1 MSQCNTQEV
10 NENGLRANK
19 IEGTQVLKDGDVK
32 GVKGGVIALMELARD
47 GKFEDFKAAW
57 QQFDLNLNRGVSS
70 TDVKFG
76 EQQMELEMLYAKQ
89 IQALAKLYEDEELAR
104 ALAKLNKEGA
114 RALPKLNKEGARTR
128 EKLNEGEELA
138 RALATLNKEGA
149 PALKELYEPE
159 SLARALAKLN
169 EEEPRTLEKFIEHEV
184 PAREIAKFYKDEKR
198 GEDLAKL
205 YEGAKKARAL
215 AKLDGGE
222 EQARSLEGFMTNVKE
237 HQKAITWITVEV
249 GKIVNEVRKI
259 VDEVKDGER
268 RKKKTQSPNGGENVE
283 DVAVRKVLCGVGCK
297 GAKNTVPDRKAIW
310 HVLKVI
316 RNALPAIYP
325 GRTALHMAAA
335 NGNSKIVEEIC
346 KVKDI
351 DLNKRDVFGYTP
363 LHLACYST
371 HARRDEVIKIL
382 LATQYIDANAAA
394 KPKGYYFT
402 PLHLAIKAKSTDI
415 VDMLLDWCPIGKN
428 YRKVLDVNTKS
439 ISGWT
444 ALHIAVRLKILEKD
458 DEKKDELL
466 TIVVA
471 IIRFINA
478 NIPESINK
486 SDNTKSTP
494 LHTSV
499 TARDFDL
506 VERLLED
513 GDKIDPELLDNERRT
528 ALEIAVHQNDFA
540 MVEKI
545 QRYLERAGIVGN
557 HQAFADSAS
566 AILVGA
572 ALIVTVTFAAWAQIP
587 TNDST
592 LFWVFISLS
601 FYFAVA
607 AFISAAGAAIPTKG
621 STLGIIRRAVL
632 LSAFCLAIS
641 LACAVAAFAIAGLL
655 LVPPGIEHQRKVIVT
670 TVIGGFV
677 CLFCLLSFI
686 RKILKALGLFFLMLD
701 LVAQQQLGKCISK
714 VFTTILGTSRVDA
727 LEGQYKQ
734 YKALYTTRINE
745 FFKIQDDDDPTSSY
759 GDDSTS
765 SHGDDPTSSH
775 GDDPT
780 SSHGDDPTSSHG
792 DDPTSSHGDDPTS
805 SHGDDPTSS
814 HGGSASTTTEAS
826 TSSPATRRR
835 ETRLEIL

>member
-1 MSQCNTQEV
+1 
-10 NENGLRANK
+10 
-19 IEGTQVLKDGDVK
+19 
-32 GVKGGVIALMELARD
+32 
-47 GKFEDFKAAW
+47 
-57 QQFDLNLNRGVSS
+57 
-70 TDVKFG
+70 
-76 EQQMELEMLYAKQ
+76 
-89 IQALAKLYEDEELAR
+89 
-104 ALAKLNKEGA
+104 
-114 RALPKLNKEGARTR
+114 
-128 EKLNEGEELA
+128 LNEGEELA

-297 GAKNTVPDRKAIW
+297 GAKDNGAKNTVPDRKASW

-335 NGNSKIVEEIC
+335 NGNAKIVEEIC

-351 DLNKRDVFGYTP
+351 YLNKRDVFGYTP

-458 DEKKDELL
+458 DEKKAELL

-499 TARDFDL
+499 TARDLDL

-745 FFKIQDDDDPTSSY
+745 FFKIQDDDDPTSS
-759 GDDSTS
+759 
-765 SHGDDPTSSH
+765 
-775 GDDPT
+775 
-780 SSHGDDPTSSHG
+780 
-792 DDPTSSHGDDPTS
+792 
-805 SHGDDPTSS
+805 HGDDPTSS

>member
-1 MSQCNTQEV
+1 
-10 NENGLRANK
+10 
-19 IEGTQVLKDGDVK
+19 
-32 GVKGGVIALMELARD
+32 
-47 GKFEDFKAAW
+47 
-57 QQFDLNLNRGVSS
+57 
-70 TDVKFG
+70 
-76 EQQMELEMLYAKQ
+76 
-89 IQALAKLYEDEELAR
+89 
-104 ALAKLNKEGA
+104 
-114 RALPKLNKEGARTR
+114 
-128 EKLNEGEELA
+128 LNEGEELA

-297 GAKNTVPDRKAIW
+297 GAKDNGAKNTVPDRKASW

-335 NGNSKIVEEIC
+335 NGNAKIVEEIC

-351 DLNKRDVFGYTP
+351 YLNKRDVFGYTP

-458 DEKKDELL
+458 DEKKAELL

-499 TARDFDL
+499 TARDLDL

-592 LFWVFISLS
+592 LFWMFISLS

-745 FFKIQDDDDPTSSY
+745 FFKIQDDDDPTSS
-759 GDDSTS
+759 
-765 SHGDDPTSSH
+765 
-775 GDDPT
+775 
-780 SSHGDDPTSSHG
+780 
-792 DDPTSSHGDDPTS
+792 
-805 SHGDDPTSS
+805 HGDDPTSS

>member
-1 MSQCNTQEV
+1 
-10 NENGLRANK
+10 
-19 IEGTQVLKDGDVK
+19 
-32 GVKGGVIALMELARD
+32 
-47 GKFEDFKAAW
+47 
-57 QQFDLNLNRGVSS
+57 
-70 TDVKFG
+70 
-76 EQQMELEMLYAKQ
+76 
-89 IQALAKLYEDEELAR
+89 
-104 ALAKLNKEGA
+104 
-114 RALPKLNKEGARTR
+114 
-128 EKLNEGEELA
+128 LNEGEELA

-297 GAKNTVPDRKAIW
+297 GAKDNGAKNTVPDRKASW

-335 NGNSKIVEEIC
+335 NGNAKIVEEIC

-351 DLNKRDVFGYTP
+351 YLNKRDVFGYTP

-458 DEKKDELL
+458 DEKKAELL

-499 TARDFDL
+499 TARDLDL

-727 LEGQYKQ
+727 LEGQYKAQ

-745 FFKIQDDDDPTSSY
+745 FFKIQDD
-759 GDDSTS
+759 
-765 SHGDDPTSSH
+765 
-775 GDDPT
+775 
-780 SSHGDDPTSSHG
+780 
-792 DDPTSSHGDDPTS
+792 DDPTS

-826 TSSPATRRR
+826 TSFPGN
-835 ETRLEIL
+835 ETSGDETGNSLV

>member
-1 MSQCNTQEV
+1 
-10 NENGLRANK
+10 
-19 IEGTQVLKDGDVK
+19 
-32 GVKGGVIALMELARD
+32 
-47 GKFEDFKAAW
+47 
-57 QQFDLNLNRGVSS
+57 
-70 TDVKFG
+70 
-76 EQQMELEMLYAKQ
+76 
-89 IQALAKLYEDEELAR
+89 
-104 ALAKLNKEGA
+104 
-114 RALPKLNKEGARTR
+114 
-128 EKLNEGEELA
+128 LNEGEELA

-297 GAKNTVPDRKAIW
+297 GAKDNGAKNTVPDRKASW

-335 NGNSKIVEEIC
+335 NGNAKIVEEIC

-458 DEKKDELL
+458 DEKKAELL

-499 TARDFDL
+499 TARDLDL

-745 FFKIQDDDDPTSSY
+745 FFKIQDDDDPTSS
-759 GDDSTS
+759 
-765 SHGDDPTSSH
+765 
-775 GDDPT
+775 
-780 SSHGDDPTSSHG
+780 
-792 DDPTSSHGDDPTS
+792 
-805 SHGDDPTSS
+805 HGDDPTSS

>member
-1 MSQCNTQEV
+1 
-10 NENGLRANK
+10 
-19 IEGTQVLKDGDVK
+19 
-32 GVKGGVIALMELARD
+32 
-47 GKFEDFKAAW
+47 
-57 QQFDLNLNRGVSS
+57 
-70 TDVKFG
+70 
-76 EQQMELEMLYAKQ
+76 
-89 IQALAKLYEDEELAR
+89 
-104 ALAKLNKEGA
+104 
-114 RALPKLNKEGARTR
+114 
-128 EKLNEGEELA
+128 LNEGEELA

-297 GAKNTVPDRKAIW
+297 GAKDNGAKNTVPDRKASW

-335 NGNSKIVEEIC
+335 NGNAKIVEEIC

-458 DEKKDELL
+458 DEKKAELL

-499 TARDFDL
+499 TARDLDL

-745 FFKIQDDDDPTSSY
+745 FFKIQDDDDPTSS
-759 GDDSTS
+759 
-765 SHGDDPTSSH
+765 
-775 GDDPT
+775 
-780 SSHGDDPTSSHG
+780 
-792 DDPTSSHGDDPTS
+792 
-805 SHGDDPTSS
+805 HGDDPTSS

-826 TSSPATRRR
+826 TSFPGN
-835 ETRLEIL
+835 ETSGDETGNSLV

>member
-1 MSQCNTQEV
+1 
-10 NENGLRANK
+10 
-19 IEGTQVLKDGDVK
+19 
-32 GVKGGVIALMELARD
+32 
-47 GKFEDFKAAW
+47 
-57 QQFDLNLNRGVSS
+57 
-70 TDVKFG
+70 
-76 EQQMELEMLYAKQ
+76 
-89 IQALAKLYEDEELAR
+89 
-104 ALAKLNKEGA
+104 
-114 RALPKLNKEGARTR
+114 
-128 EKLNEGEELA
+128 LNEGEELA

-215 AKLDGGE
+215 AKLGGGE

-297 GAKNTVPDRKAIW
+297 GAKDNGAKNTVPDRKASW

-335 NGNSKIVEEIC
+335 NGNAKIVEEIC

-351 DLNKRDVFGYTP
+351 YLNKRDVFGYTP

-458 DEKKDELL
+458 DEKKAELL

-499 TARDFDL
+499 TARDLDL

-745 FFKIQDDDDPTSSY
+745 FFKIQDDDDPTSS
-759 GDDSTS
+759 
-765 SHGDDPTSSH
+765 
-775 GDDPT
+775 
-780 SSHGDDPTSSHG
+780 
-792 DDPTSSHGDDPTS
+792 
-805 SHGDDPTSS
+805 HGDDPTSS